1 MNIIHVTDKK
11 QLDDFVSSQKNSQ
24 FIQSWEWG
32 EFQKNV
38 SGNVWRIAIE
48 DGGKLLASAKVIKK
62 DLPMG
67 KSYFYCGRGPI
78 FADAVWHEEAASLLY
93 SEIEHIAKDELVM
106 FMRFDPYFDYHLEM
120 QRLAGDRPFFKTT
133 DVQPSKTLII
143 DISGE
148 PDEIMKNMHQKTRYN
163 IKLAEKKGIKVVE
176 GGKDRFEE
184 FWNLLDQTT
193 GRDNFRPHG
202 RSYYQEMLDLPTDFL
217 KLLFAEYRGKAIAT
231 SIVSFFGDTATYLHG
246 GSANDE
252 RNVMA
257 PYALQW
263 QTMLMAKEQGLS
275 YYDMHGV
282 DEKKWPGV
290 TKFKQ
295 GFGGT
300 QVEYPGTFDLV
311 FDQGWYAIYKM
322 VRQVRRSF

>member
-1 MNIIHVTDKK
+1 MNIIHIDDKK
-11 QLDDFVSSQKNSQ
+11 LLDDFVGSQKNSQ

-38 SGNVWRIAIE
+38 SGNVWRIAVE
-48 DGGKLLASAKVIKK
+48 DAGQLIASAKVIKK
-62 DLPMG
+62 ELPMG

-78 FADAVWHEEAASLLY
+78 FAGAVWHEQAAQLLY
-93 SEIEHIAKDELVM
+93 AEIERIAKDELVM
-106 FMRFDPYFDYHLEM
+106 FMRFDPYFDYHQDME
-120 QRLAGDRPFFKTT
+120 RLAGNRPFFKTT
-133 DVQPSKTLII
+133 DVQPSKTMIL
-143 DISGE
+143 DIAGE
-148 PDEIMKNMHQKTRYN
+148 PEEILKSMHQKTRYN

-176 GGKDRFEE
+176 GGKERFEE
-184 FWNLLDQTT
+184 FWSLLDQTT

-217 KLLFAEYRGKAIAT
+217 KLLFAEYRGKPIAA

-263 QTMLMAKEQGLS
+263 QTILKAKECGLN
-275 YYDMHGV
+275 YYDLHGV

-295 GFGGT
+295 GFGGAL
-300 QVEYPGTFDLV
+300 VEYPGTFDLV